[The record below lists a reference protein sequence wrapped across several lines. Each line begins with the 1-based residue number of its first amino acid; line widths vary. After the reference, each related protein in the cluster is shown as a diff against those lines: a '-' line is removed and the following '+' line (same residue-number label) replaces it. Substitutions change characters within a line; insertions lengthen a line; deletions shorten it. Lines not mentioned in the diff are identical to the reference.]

1 MMNVISR
8 IIKNILF
15 ALRNSNDDKSFSEG
29 MYLDKPKDSEYQAD
43 TVNVEKI
50 TSTDVIKLKI
60 WEKHVICQCW
70 HNVG

>member
-1 MMNVISR
+1 MMNLISR

-43 TVNVEKI
+43 TVNVIWAVEPSYRRKI
-50 TSTDVIKLKI
+50 PNSVEILK
-60 WEKHVICQCW
+60 H
-70 HNVG
+70 